1 MKAVQVN
8 QTNVIAK
15 AVQFVNNFNMDI
27 NDAVRKGIML
37 EQLKSRMLNGE
48 LVKFKYMKVDGT
60 IRSAI
65 GTLQVD
71 VVAANTK
78 ANVPRTTFKKVL
90 PLILVSNSSILVF
103 LFLFFLISF
112 LLNSLP
118 ILDNLQTNYIKNN
131 IYCKVH
137 KLLSN
142 FISLHTK

>member
-15 AVQFVNNFNMDI
+15 AVQFVNNFKMGV

-37 EQLKSRMLNGE
+37 EQLKSRMLSGE

-65 GTLQVD
+65 GTLQAD

-78 ANVPRTTFKKVL
+78 ANGNYRKPQGTFCYIDLESFGWRSFKEERLVE
-90 PLILVSNSSILVF
+90 ILN
-103 LFLFFLISF
+103 
-112 LLNSLP
+112 
-118 ILDNLQTNYIKNN
+118 
-131 IYCKVH
+131 
-137 KLLSN
+137 
-142 FISLHTK
+142 

>member
-78 ANVPRTTFKKVL
+78 ANGTYRKPQGTLSYIDLECFAWRSFKEENL
-90 PLILVSNSSILVF
+90 LEILN
-103 LFLFFLISF
+103 
-112 LLNSLP
+112 
-118 ILDNLQTNYIKNN
+118 
-131 IYCKVH
+131 
-137 KLLSN
+137 
-142 FISLHTK
+142 